1 MNNEHLNWKPAHEIA
16 ELIRNKEI
24 RVMDVAEALISQVT
38 AVNPSIN
45 AIVAFDEESIRA
57 EASALDAKQDAGE
70 ELGPLHGVPYTIK
83 DMTDVAGVP
92 TTNGLKSLK
101 NNVAQQD
108 ALLVHRLRNAGG
120 LFAGKTNTPE
130 MGYYGGTDNQLF
142 GPTHNPWK
150 EGYTAGGSSGGAA
163 ASVAAGMVPLAEG
176 TDGAGS
182 VRIPASLCGVVG
194 FKPTTGV
201 IPSPF
206 PFLDWAYHGPITR
219 NVMDNAMMLDVIAG
233 HDPGATPAARR
244 LETSFLD
251 DSMTDVSGLRVAW
264 SPDLGL
270 GKYIDPEVSEI
281 SYTMVEVLRDLGAHV
296 SEATPPWDDP
306 SLAMWHGIW
315 VPGYAGMLQGID
327 MDTNPEDFDERL
339 HEIKAEAESTNLAEW
354 GRSHVSRAKLF
365 ADWDTFMRDYDL
377 LVSPTLASAA
387 FPLSQFAPSWV
398 NGKSVREEILDW
410 LLTYPFNMLN
420 NPAISI
426 PAGFTQQGLPV
437 GFQISARH
445 WEDARVLGV
454 ARALEKAAPWND
466 QKPTLKAEENLS
478 SY

>member
-1 MNNEHLNWKPAHEIA
+1 MTHDHLNWKPAHELA
-16 ELIRNKEI
+16 ALIRSKEV
-24 RVMDVAEALISQVT
+24 RVADVAESLMAHVNS
-38 AVNPSIN
+38 VNPAIN
-45 AIVAFDEESIRA
+45 AIVTFDEEAVRA
-57 EASALDAKQDAGE
+57 EAAALDAKQDAGE

-83 DMTDVAGVP
+83 DMTDVAGLP
-92 TTNGLKSLK
+92 TTDGLKALK
-101 NNVAQQD
+101 DNVAKKD
-108 ALLVHRLRNAGG
+108 ALVVHRLRNSGA

-182 VRIPASLCGVVG
+182 VRIPAAMCGVVG

-201 IPSPF
+201 VPSPF

-219 NVMDNAMMLDVIAG
+219 NVTDNALMLDVIAG
-233 HDPGATPAARR
+233 HHPGATPAARR

-251 DSMTDVSGLRVAW
+251 EAMTDVSGLRVAW

-270 GKYIDPEVSEI
+270 GKHVDPEVCRI
-281 SYTMVEVLRDLGAHV
+281 AYTMVEALRDLGARV
-296 SEATPPWDDP
+296 SEATPRWEDP

-315 VPGYAGMLQGID
+315 VPGYAGMLHGID
-327 MDTNPEDFDERL
+327 MDSNPEDFDERL
-339 HEIKAEAESTNLAEW
+339 HKIKVEAESTSLGEW
-354 GRSHVSRAKLF
+354 GRSHVIRSKLF
-365 ADWDTFMRDYDL
+365 ADWNIFMQDYDL

-387 FPLSQFAPSWV
+387 FPLDRFAPTWLD
-398 NGKSVREEILDW
+398 GKSVREEILDW

-426 PAGFTQQGLPV
+426 PAGFTKQGLPV

-445 WEDARVLGV
+445 WEDARVLGA
-454 ARALEKAAPWND
+454 ARALEQASPWND
-466 QKPTLKAEENLS
+466 PRPALGVDETS
-478 SY
+478 STS